1 MTRWLALATA
11 GAFAMLPMMLHAQ
24 TTATPGSG
32 SKVEPAQ
39 GSITAATDTV
49 TRPTETG
56 KAATPGSGSKV
67 EATSGSTG
75 KSETPPTTA
84 GSSDTGS
91 HEITPGMS
99 AQPTDK
105 PYPTEKALS
114 ATPGPDKQGDTAGPA
129 VPPKKD

>member
-1 MTRWLALATA
+1 MRSYCLVLPRTFASTITPAEPRMCPASRKLA
-11 GAFAMLPMMLHAQ
+11 F
-24 TTATPGSG
+24 
-32 SKVEPAQ
+32 
-39 GSITAATDTV
+39 
-49 TRPTETG
+49 
-56 KAATPGSGSKV
+56 TPGSGSKV
-67 EATSGSTG
+67 EAISGSTG
-75 KSETPPTTA
+75 TSETPPTTA

-91 HEITPGMS
+91 HEIKPGMG

>member
-11 GAFAMLPMMLHAQ
+11 GALAMLPMMLHAQ

-32 SKVEPAQ
+32 SKVEPTQ
-39 GSITAATDTV
+39 GSKPAAADTMA
-49 TRPTETG
+49 RPAETG

-75 KSETPPTTA
+75 TSETPPTTA

-91 HEITPGMS
+91 RDITPGAG

-105 PYPTEKALS
+105 QYPTEKALS
-114 ATPGPDKQGDTAGPA
+114 ASPGPDKQGDSAGPA